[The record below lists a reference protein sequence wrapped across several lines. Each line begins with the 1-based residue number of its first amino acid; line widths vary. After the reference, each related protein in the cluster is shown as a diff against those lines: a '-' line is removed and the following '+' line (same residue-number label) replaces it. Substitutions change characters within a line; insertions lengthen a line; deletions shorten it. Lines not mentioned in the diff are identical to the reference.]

1 MDFARYQELL
11 ELGWQIGGSVRDVQ
25 IANAKH
31 EYHALRASA
40 RDGSG
45 LCCESYGVNPTPAL
59 FAATPIVCLLDS
71 LQTLMHCSE
80 CLTVSNM
87 ASTKTLGVRYVVRW
101 CVAFVL
107 YHSCLRYELKRCI
120 LR

>member
-25 IANAKH
+25 IADAKH

-45 LCCESYGVNPTPAL
+45 LCSN
-59 FAATPIVCLLDS
+59 
-71 LQTLMHCSE
+71 
-80 CLTVSNM
+80 LTV
-87 ASTKTLGVRYVVRW
+87 
-101 CVAFVL
+101 
-107 YHSCLRYELKRCI
+107 
-120 LR
+120 

>member
-25 IANAKH
+25 IADAKH

-45 LCCESYGVNPTPAL
+45 LCNLTVL
-59 FAATPIVCLLDS
+59 FQHPHFSPQKPIVCLLDS
-71 LQTLMHCSE
+71 LHTVMHCSE
-80 CLTVSNM
+80 CLTVSTM
-87 ASTKTLGVRYVVRW
+87 ASTTTLGARYVVRL

>member
-45 LCCESYGVNPTPAL
+45 LC
-59 FAATPIVCLLDS
+59 
-71 LQTLMHCSE
+71 
-80 CLTVSNM
+80 
-87 ASTKTLGVRYVVRW
+87 
-101 CVAFVL
+101 
-107 YHSCLRYELKRCI
+107 SCGKV
-120 LR
+120 

>member
-11 ELGWQIGGSVRDVQ
+11 ELGWQIGGSVWDVQ

-45 LCCESYGVNPTPAL
+45 LCSCEMVSK
-59 FAATPIVCLLDS
+59 
-71 LQTLMHCSE
+71 
-80 CLTVSNM
+80 LTVRIQHSHVALQHQSYACLIACRHLCTVRS
-87 ASTKTLGVRYVVRW
+87 ASR
-101 CVAFVL
+101 
-107 YHSCLRYELKRCI
+107 
-120 LR
+120 